1 MKNSNS
7 PPKELIAVSKNGFKV
22 YSRYGI
28 RLDNHVTLDMVK
40 EVIESSYLYQ
50 DMERIS
56 LLIPYELSG
65 KGHKRRLIVAL
76 IKYKDS
82 YEVSKAFWKRNLKFI
97 GHAKNLYP
105 VYYSREFCCNINIAF
120 LRKVVSNV
128 KLKEKNENYR
138 VKAKSTIGYVDYS
151 PLSFYEDID
160 DLMKV
165 VRHGEK
171 HPVYMAFS
179 SPQAIQRLS
188 IDFEKMVDIDG
199 VFYVITNIRFT
210 GLEASPRPWELDPDD
225 DLYLPA
231 MKFWQKHAYCFMPEK
246 IRKNITSS

>member
-1 MKNSNS
+1 MKNSKS
-7 PPKELIAVSKNGFKV
+7 LPKELIAVSKNGFKV

-28 RLDNHVTLDMVK
+28 RLDKHVTLDMVK

-56 LLIPYELSG
+56 SLIPYELSG
-65 KGHKRRLIVAL
+65 KGHKRRLVLAL
-76 IKYKDS
+76 IKYNDS

-97 GHAKNLYP
+97 GHAKNFYP
-105 VYYSREFCCNINIAF
+105 VYFTRDFYCNINSDF
-120 LRKVVSNV
+120 LRKVVSHA
-128 KLKEKNENYR
+128 KLESKSENYR
-138 VKAKSTIGYVDYS
+138 VKTKAIIGYVDFS
-151 PLSFYEDID
+151 SLSFYEDVD
-160 DLMKV
+160 DLVKV

-179 SPQAIQRLS
+179 SPQKIQRLS
-188 IDFEKMVDIDG
+188 IDFEKKSDIDG

-210 GLEASPRPWELDPDD
+210 GLEGMPRPWELDPED

>member
-1 MKNSNS
+1 MKKSNS

-28 RLDNHVTLDMVK
+28 RLDKHVTLDMAK
-40 EVIESSYLYQ
+40 EVIEGSYLYQ

-56 LLIPYELSG
+56 SLIPYELSG
-65 KGHKRRLIVAL
+65 KGHQRRLILAL

-97 GHAKNLYP
+97 GHAQNLYP
-105 VYYSREFCCNINIAF
+105 VYFSRDFYCNIDLSF
-120 LRKVVSNV
+120 LKKAISQINLES
-128 KLKEKNENYR
+128 KSKNYR
-138 VKAKSTIGYVDYS
+138 VKAESVIGYADFA
-151 PLSFYEDID
+151 PLSFYEDVD
-160 DLMKV
+160 DLVKV
-165 VRHGEK
+165 VRYGEK

-179 SPQAIQRLS
+179 APQAIQRLS
-188 IDFEKMVDIDG
+188 INFEKMVDIDG

-210 GLEASPRPWELDPDD
+210 GLETMPRPWELDPED

>member
-56 LLIPYELSG
+56 SLIPYELSG

-138 VKAKSTIGYVDYS
+138 VKTKAIIGYVDFS
-151 PLSFYEDID
+151 SLSFYEDVD

-179 SPQAIQRLS
+179 SPQKIQRLS
-188 IDFEKMVDIDG
+188 IDFEKESDIDG

-210 GLEASPRPWELDPDD
+210 GLEAMPRPWELDPED

>member
-1 MKNSNS
+1 MKNSKS

-28 RLDNHVTLDMVK
+28 RLDKHVTLDMVK

-56 LLIPYELSG
+56 SLIPYELSG
-65 KGHKRRLIVAL
+65 KGHKRRLVLAL
-76 IKYKDS
+76 IKYNDS

-97 GHAKNLYP
+97 GHAKNFYP
-105 VYYSREFCCNINIAF
+105 VYFTRDFYCNINSDF
-120 LRKVVSNV
+120 LRKVVSHA
-128 KLKEKNENYR
+128 KLESKRENYR
-138 VKAKSTIGYVDYS
+138 VKTKSVIGHVDFS
-151 PLSFYEDID
+151 PLSFYEDVD

-165 VRHGEK
+165 VRYGEK

-179 SPQAIQRLS
+179 SPQEIQRLS
-188 IDFEKMVDIDG
+188 IDFEKMADIDG
-199 VFYVITNIRFT
+199 VFYVITNIKFT
-210 GLEASPRPWELDPDD
+210 GLEPLPRPWELDPED
-225 DLYLPA
+225 DLYLVA

-246 IRKNITSS
+246 IRKNIPSS

>member
-56 LLIPYELSG
+56 SLIPYELSG

-105 VYYSREFCCNINIAF
+105 VYYSREFCCNINIDF
-120 LRKVVSNV
+120 LRKVVSNS
-128 KLKEKNENYR
+128 KLESKSENYR
-138 VKAKSTIGYVDYS
+138 VKTKAIIGYVDFS
-151 PLSFYEDID
+151 SLSFYEDVD

-179 SPQAIQRLS
+179 SPQKIQRLS
-188 IDFEKMVDIDG
+188 IDFEKESDIDG

-210 GLEASPRPWELDPDD
+210 GLEAMPRPWELDPED

>member
-65 KGHKRRLIVAL
+65 KGHKRRLILAL

-97 GHAKNLYP
+97 GHAKNLSP
-105 VYYSREFCCNINIAF
+105 VYFARDFYCNINSDF
-120 LRKVVSNV
+120 LRKVVSNS
-128 KLKEKNENYR
+128 KLESKSENYR
-138 VKAKSTIGYVDYS
+138 VKTKAIIGYVDFS
-151 PLSFYEDID
+151 SLSFYEDVD

-179 SPQAIQRLS
+179 SPQKIQRLS
-188 IDFEKMVDIDG
+188 IDFEKESDIDG

-210 GLEASPRPWELDPDD
+210 GLEAMPRP
-225 DLYLPA
+225 
-231 MKFWQKHAYCFMPEK
+231 
-246 IRKNITSS
+246 

>member
-7 PPKELIAVSKNGFKV
+7 PPKELIAVSNNGFKV

-28 RLDNHVTLDMVK
+28 RLDKHVTLAMVK
-40 EVIESSYLYQ
+40 EVIEGSYLYQ

-56 LLIPYELSG
+56 SLITYGLSG

-105 VYYSREFCCNINIAF
+105 VYFARDFYCNINSDF
-120 LRKVVSNV
+120 LRKVVSNS
-128 KLKEKNENYR
+128 KLESKIENYR
-138 VKAKSTIGYVDYS
+138 VKTKAIIGYVDFS
-151 PLSFYEDID
+151 SLSFYEDVD

-165 VRHGEK
+165 VRHGKK

-179 SPQAIQRLS
+179 SPQKIQRLS
-188 IDFEKMVDIDG
+188 IDFEKKSDIDG
-199 VFYVITNIRFT
+199 IFYVITNIKFT
-210 GLEASPRPWELDPDD
+210 GLEPLPRPWELDPED
-225 DLYLPA
+225 DLYLVA

>member
-1 MKNSNS
+1 MKKSNS

-28 RLDNHVTLDMVK
+28 RLDKHVTLDMVK

-65 KGHKRRLIVAL
+65 KGHKRRLILAL

-82 YEVSKAFWKRNLKFI
+82 YEFI
-97 GHAKNLYP
+97 GHAQNLYP
-105 VYYSREFCCNINIAF
+105 VYFARDFYCNINSDF
-120 LRKVVSNV
+120 LRKVVSNS
-128 KLKEKNENYR
+128 KLESKSENYR
-138 VKAKSTIGYVDYS
+138 VKTKAIIGYVDFS
-151 PLSFYEDID
+151 SLSFYEDVD

-165 VRHGEK
+165 VRYGEK

-179 SPQAIQRLS
+179 SPQEIQRLS
-188 IDFEKMVDIDG
+188 IDFEKMADIDG
-199 VFYVITNIRFT
+199 IFYVITNIKFT
-210 GLEASPRPWELDPDD
+210 GLEPLPRPWELDPED
-225 DLYLPA
+225 DLYLVA